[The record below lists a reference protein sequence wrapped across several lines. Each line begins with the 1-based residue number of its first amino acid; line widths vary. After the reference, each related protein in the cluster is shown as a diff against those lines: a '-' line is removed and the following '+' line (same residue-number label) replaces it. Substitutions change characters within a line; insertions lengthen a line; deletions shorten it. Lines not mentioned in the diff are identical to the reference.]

1 MAANVLGMAF
11 VPYYN
16 HLMTLLETNQELKKS
31 ATGIFKQVAWGA
43 GGTIAG
49 GVVGGPVG
57 AMIGGLAGSVIGYCR
72 SDEYQSMIKVLKELT
87 DKDKK
92 RLVSQVQEVVGS
104 TGIETLTRFIGQ
116 QAQREILLN
125 VLNKFTTDLK
135 GG

>member
-16 HLMTLLETNQELKKS
+16 HLMNLLETNKELKKT
-31 ATGIFKQVAWGA
+31 ATGIFMQVAWGA

-57 AMIGGLAGSVIGYCR
+57 AMVGGIAGSVIGYCL

-87 DKDKK
+87 DEDKK
-92 RLVSQVQEVVGS
+92 RLVNQVQEVVGS
-104 TGIETLTRFIGQ
+104 SGIEALTRFIRQ

>member
-16 HLMTLLETNQELKKS
+16 HLMTILETNKELKKT

-57 AMIGGLAGSVIGYCR
+57 AMVGGLAGSLMGYCM
-72 SDEYQSMIKVLKELT
+72 SDEYQSMITTLKGLT
-87 DKDKK
+87 DEDK
-92 RLVSQVQEVVGS
+92 RQLVSQVQGVVGS
-104 TGIETLTRFIGQ
+104 SGLEALTRFIGA